1 MSQRRKTDASERNV
15 RVAEVKRLQASSVG
29 YLLIRSGQLWNERA
43 IRRVNAEAQG
53 PVLREAHTRL
63 LPHLLE
69 PDGIRITE
77 LARRLAITKQAVQ
90 PLVADMVAAGVLRME
105 DDPDDARARRVILTA
120 HGFAAMRHGTG
131 ILLDIEATLGRELG
145 KSAMSELRRLLTAM
159 LAALTREDPEEPR
172 TSPALR
178 AREA

>member
-1 MSQRRKTDASERNV
+1 MSRRQQPEVSEPDGRI
-15 RVAEVKRLQASSVG
+15 AEVRRLQASSVG

-43 IRRVNAEAQG
+43 IGRVNAEARG
-53 PVLREAHTRL
+53 PALREAHTRL

-77 LARRLAITKQAVQ
+77 LARRLSITKQAVQ
-90 PLVADMVAAGVLRME
+90 PLVADMVEAGVLRME

-131 ILLDIEATLGRELG
+131 ILLDIEAALGRALG
-145 KSAMSELRRLLTAM
+145 KASMTELRRLLTAL
-159 LAALTREDPEEPR
+159 LAALERRKTDA
-172 TSPALR
+172 T
-178 AREA
+178 

>member
-1 MSQRRKTDASERNV
+1 MTQRRQPETTERDE
-15 RVAEVKRLQASSVG
+15 RIAEVRRLQASSVG

-43 IRRVNAEAQG
+43 IRVVNAEGRG

-77 LARRLAITKQAVQ
+77 LARRLSITKQAVQ

-131 ILLDIEATLGRELG
+131 ILLDIEAALAPTVG
-145 KSAMSELRRLLTAM
+145 KAAMKELRRLLASL
-159 LAALTREDPEEPR
+159 LAAL
-172 TSPALR
+172 
-178 AREA
+178 EAQESGA

>member
-1 MSQRRKTDASERNV
+1 MSRRQQPEVSDRDG
-15 RVAEVKRLQASSVG
+15 RIAEVRRLQASSVG

-43 IRRVNAEAQG
+43 IGRVNAEARG
-53 PVLREAHTRL
+53 PALREAHTRL

-77 LARRLAITKQAVQ
+77 LARRLSITKQAVQ
-90 PLVADMVAAGVLRME
+90 PLVADMVEAGVLRME

-131 ILLDIEATLGRELG
+131 ILLDIEAALG
-145 KSAMSELRRLLTAM
+145 KALGKASMTELRRLLTAL
-159 LAALTREDPEEPR
+159 LAVLEH
-172 TSPALR
+172 SQG
-178 AREA
+178 

>member
-1 MSQRRKTDASERNV
+1 MSRRQKPEVSDRDG
-15 RVAEVKRLQASSVG
+15 RIAEVRRLQASSVG

-43 IRRVNAEAQG
+43 IGRVNAEARG
-53 PVLREAHTRL
+53 PALREAHTRL

-77 LARRLAITKQAVQ
+77 LARRLSITKQAVQ
-90 PLVADMVAAGVLRME
+90 PLVADMVEAGVLRME

-131 ILLDIEATLGRELG
+131 ILLDIEAALG
-145 KSAMSELRRLLTAM
+145 KALGKASMTELRRLLTAL
-159 LAALTREDPEEPR
+159 LAVLEH
-172 TSPALR
+172 SQG
-178 AREA
+178 

>member
-1 MSQRRKTDASERNV
+1 MPNHMSRRQQPEVSERDG
-15 RVAEVKRLQASSVG
+15 RIAEVRRLQASSVG

-43 IRRVNAEAQG
+43 IGRVNAEARG
-53 PVLREAHTRL
+53 PALREAHTRL

-77 LARRLAITKQAVQ
+77 LARRLSITKQAVQ
-90 PLVADMVAAGVLRME
+90 PLVADMVEAGVLRME

-131 ILLDIEATLGRELG
+131 ILLDIEAALGRALG
-145 KSAMSELRRLLTAM
+145 KASMTELRRLLTAL
-159 LAALTREDPEEPR
+159 LAALERQET
-172 TSPALR
+172 
-178 AREA
+178 